1 MYVRLGHYSP
11 PLPFITAL
19 RRSFPTPQPDIH
31 CEALCLQTFFV
42 MCYVVAILFRI
53 SLFLEKKDK
62 PRIPLSKANI
72 QLYFVNVSLDHGKT
86 GKDRVRCVRKCNQA
100 KTIKTPN

>member
-11 PLPFITAL
+11 PLPLITAL

-42 MCYVVAILFRI
+42 MCYVVAILFKI
-53 SLFLEKKDK
+53 SLFLERTDK
-62 PRIPLSKANI
+62 SSIAISKANI
-72 QLYFVNVSLDHGKT
+72 QLYFVKGS
-86 GKDRVRCVRKCNQA
+86 
-100 KTIKTPN
+100 

>member
-11 PLPFITAL
+11 PLPLITAL

-42 MCYVVAILFRI
+42 MLWLYFSGLVSFWKNRQIEHSNFKGKYTTLFCKRV
-53 SLFLEKKDK
+53 LKALEKEKGW
-62 PRIPLSKANI
+62 RAL
-72 QLYFVNVSLDHGKT
+72 
-86 GKDRVRCVRKCNQA
+86 CV
-100 KTIKTPN
+100 

>member
-11 PLPFITAL
+11 PLPLITAL

-42 MCYVVAILFRI
+42 MCYVVAILFKI
-53 SLFLEKKDK
+53 SLFFGRTDK
-62 PRIPLSKANI
+62 SSIAISKANI
-72 QLYFVNVSLDHGKT
+72 QLYFVKGS
-86 GKDRVRCVRKCNQA
+86 
-100 KTIKTPN
+100 

>member
-11 PLPFITAL
+11 PLLLITAL

-42 MCYVVAILFRI
+42 MCYVVAILFMI
-53 SLFLEKKDK
+53 SLFLERTDK
-62 PRIPLSKANI
+62 SSIAISKANI
-72 QLYFVNVSLDHGKT
+72 QLYFVKGS
-86 GKDRVRCVRKCNQA
+86 
-100 KTIKTPN
+100 